1 MRSSKGFNSRQMR
14 VVRDFCLSNIA
25 DGQVSLLFLAD
36 RAQNAEAQAAR
47 VRSGRRQFD
56 RFEIEMTED
65 EARRLYAFLHRKF
78 QGAELAREAVRGAA
92 EGFGRGVAAALFGS
106 AADITKQIT
115 KQNQENLRKRAE
127 LTSSFAKE
135 RVIEHARPVV
145 IPRPDEETAG
155 LW

>member
-106 AADITKQIT
+106 AADITKQ
-115 KQNQENLRKRAE
+115 NQENLRKRAE

-145 IPRPDEETAG
+145 IPRTDEETAG

>member
-36 RAQNAEAQAAR
+36 RAQNAEAQEAR

-78 QGAELAREAVRGAA
+78 QGAELAREAVRGVA

-106 AADITKQIT
+106 AADIT

>member
-14 VVRDFCLSNIA
+14 VVRDFCVSNIA
-25 DGQVSLLFLAD
+25 DGQVSLFFLAD

-56 RFEIEMTED
+56 RFAIEMTED

-78 QGAELAREAVRGAA
+78 QGSELAREAVRGAA
-92 EGFGRGVAAALFGS
+92 EGFGRGVAAALFGPS
-106 AADITKQIT
+106 AADIT

-135 RVIEHARPVV
+135 RVIEHERPVV
-145 IPRPDEETAG
+145 ISRPDEETAG